1 MSNEDLIKK
10 FYVAFKN
17 NDKDTYLNLCDDAL
31 QWQTAEG
38 MPNGGKYVG
47 KEEIFEKYF
56 PNMLANFI
64 EFHAIPEQI
73 LDMKDHVLVTGRYR
87 GISKKKKNFEVSFS
101 HVYHIQKNKII
112 QFRQFVDTKKILD
125 SLN

>member
-1 MSNEDLIKK
+1 MSNVDLIKK

-17 NDKDTYLNLCDDAL
+17 NDKDTYLDLCDDAL

-47 KEEIFEKYF
+47 KQEIFEKYF

-64 EFHAIPEQI
+64 EFHAIPEKI
-73 LDMKDHVLVTGRYR
+73 LDMKDHVLVTGRYQ
-87 GISKKKKNFEVSFS
+87 GISKKKKNFEASFS

-112 QFRQFVDTKKILD
+112 QFRQFVDTEKIQA